1 MLGLSSDC
9 EGRQSIWWGPLEI
22 NLQSLKDAIPRF
34 LSFKAKQ
41 VWAHFAPPSCFLG
54 KKSNHSFFVSKNWGA
69 KDLGQLPQSILLSI
83 WQWTDAES
91 KSENVF
97 RGVLGTLSHLNRQ
110 YDEVTSIVISLWES
124 PRFQLKSIL
133 CVIRFRI
140 NIYTM
145 HCIGTQAGWVW
156 IQACFPIF
164 WFFSTNAVLCIA
176 NCPKPVQAAP
186 RSNLITGRARPS
198 FYWNQIINGVFSRG
212 WITSLL
218 IFNKSLL

>member
-1 MLGLSSDC
+1 M
-9 EGRQSIWWGPLEI
+9 
-22 NLQSLKDAIPRF
+22 
-34 LSFKAKQ
+34 
-41 VWAHFAPPSCFLG
+41 
-54 KKSNHSFFVSKNWGA
+54 SKNWGA

-176 NCPKPVQAAP
+176 NCPIPVQAAL
-186 RSNLITGRARPS
+186 RSNLISGRARPS
-198 FYWNQIINGVFSRG
+198 FYWNQIINGVFSRLQVCSYS
-212 WITSLL
+212 TSH
-218 IFNKSLL
+218 FYRSL